1 MRVESI
7 SGRTGFDRL
16 GTVDLPCS
24 WCGSA
29 VRLFEGDYS
38 GVCIDCGTVM
48 FRRSVYCDGAD
59 ERGVTGPGTIDT
71 ELPLSP
77 GAPINAA

>member
-59 ERGVTGPGTIDT
+59 ERGSWRQGAIETKVPPSS
-71 ELPLSP
+71 EAPL
-77 GAPINAA
+77 GAA